1 MYPHENGVLPSR
13 RLFAWRRGMQD
24 QAILKLTE
32 QKLADRPE
40 ELKAFREELGKVV
53 NSPNDPALAAA
64 FREKCKKI
72 LAE

>member
-1 MYPHENGVLPSR
+1 
-13 RLFAWRRGMQD
+13 MQD

-40 ELKAFREELGKVV
+40 ELKAFPEELGKVV